1 MSGAPQIFD
10 RNLLGLRRTR
20 AAHLAIAGSDFLL
33 LRAAEDLVD
42 RLRVVNRRF
51 AQAVEIDSQSPALAD
66 ALNAMGHSGGI
77 QRVALDQTE
86 VLPLAPASLDLAVS
100 LLQLQWIND
109 LPGLL
114 AQIRRALKPDG
125 LFMATLIG
133 GDTLQELRDVLTT
146 AESDIR
152 GGAAPRVAPF
162 ADIRD
167 IGGLLQRAG
176 FALPVTDSDRLTV
189 RYDSMFH
196 LMRDLRAMGAT
207 NVLVERDPRPLTRAI
222 LARAAELYFER
233 YADADGRIRATFEL
247 IALSGWA
254 PHESQP
260 KPLKPGSAKMRL
272 ADAIEAAR
280 KEQAAKETGGSEAE

>member
-10 RNLLGLRRTR
+10 RTLLEQHR
-20 AAHLAIAGSDFLL
+20 ARAGQMAIDGSDFLL
-33 LRAAEDLVD
+33 RHAAADLAE
-42 RLRVVNRRF
+42 RLSAVNRQF
-51 AQAVEIDSQSPALAD
+51 VQVADIDSQSAVLAEALAG
-66 ALNAMGHSGGI
+66 AGQGGDVA
-77 QRVALDQTE
+77 RVPLDRTE
-86 VLPLAPASLDLAVS
+86 ILPMAPGSLDLAVS
-100 LLQLQWIND
+100 VLQLHWVND

-125 LFMATLIG
+125 LFMATLLG
-133 GDTLQELRDVLTT
+133 GDTLQELRDVLTA

-162 ADIRD
+162 ADVRD
-167 IGGLLQRAG
+167 VGGLLQRAG

-189 RYDSMFH
+189 RYDSLFH

-207 NVLVERDPRPLTRAI
+207 NALVARDPRPLTRAI
-222 LARAAELYFER
+222 LAHAAELYAER
-233 YADADGRIRATFEL
+233 YSDADGRIRATFEL
-247 IALSGWA
+247 ISLSGWA

-280 KEQAAKETGGSEAE
+280 RDAEETGRDGK

>member
-10 RNLLGLRRTR
+10 RNLLEQHR
-20 AAHLAIAGSDFLL
+20 ARAGWMAVAGSDFLL
-33 LRAAEDLVD
+33 RHAASDLAE
-42 RLRVVNRRF
+42 RLTAVNRRF
-51 AQAVEIDSQSPALAD
+51 TDTAEIDSQSPALLE
-66 ALNAMGHSGGI
+66 ALAATGQGGDVA
-77 QRVALDQTE
+77 RVALDRTE
-86 VLPLAPASLDLAVS
+86 ILPLAPGSLDLAVS
-100 LLQLQWIND
+100 VLQLQWVND

-125 LFMATLIG
+125 LFMATLLG
-133 GDTLQELRDVLTT
+133 GDTLQELRAVLTT

-189 RYDSMFH
+189 RYDSIFH

-207 NVLVERDPRPLTRAI
+207 NALVARDKRPLTRAI
-222 LARAAELYFER
+222 LTRAAELYAER

-280 KEQAAKETGGSEAE
+280 RDAEQGDRNKRSDE